1 MNSQNLFYDILL
13 YSENITL
20 IYPGDS
26 NLLLLPLQCLNIQ
39 NEKDGLE
46 NTVFQ

>member
-1 MNSQNLFYDILL
+1 MHFSIKTKLLHILRDIEPKHLH
-13 YSENITL
+13 
-20 IYPGDS
+20 
-26 NLLLLPLQCLNIQ
+26 PLQCLNIQ